1 MHQGWDITGLL
12 VLVPPSA
19 DSYMFHYPAVRWAH
33 LQGEAVG
40 IPVMTLLA
48 SSGKSAELENLEV
61 SLSALKNEGVEGL
74 VSGAVA
80 SGYQKRKIDAIC
92 ETVGIISYA
101 PLWHKDPELLLK
113 ENLDLGFETCIVGV
127 SALGFDKSW
136 LGRRIDEKSLSEL
149 MSIRGK
155 TGIHLGGEGGEYE
168 TFVTDACFFK
178 KRIEL
183 IKTSRCW
190 TGSSGYLII
199 EEAKLAGKR

>member
-1 MHQGWDITGLL
+1 MT
-12 VLVPPSA
+12 SA
-19 DSYMFHYPAVRWAH
+19 AP
-33 LQGEAVG
+33 
-40 IPVMTLLA
+40 
-48 SSGKSAELENLEV
+48 SGKGAELENLEA
-61 SLSALKNEGVEGL
+61 SLSALKNEGAQGL

-113 ENLDLGFETCIVGV
+113 ENLDLGFETHIVGV
-127 SALGFDKSW
+127 SALGFDESW
-136 LGRRIDEKSLSEL
+136 LGRRIDETSLSEL
-149 MSIRGK
+149 LSIRRK

-168 TFVTDACFFK
+168 TFVTDACFFR

-183 IKTSRCW
+183 IKTSKRW

-199 EEAKLAGKR
+199 DEAKLTSKR

>member
-1 MHQGWDITGLL
+1 LHQGWDITRLL

-19 DSYMFHYPAVRWAH
+19 DSYMFHYPAVKWAY
-33 LQGEAVG
+33 LEGEAIG
-40 IPVMTLLA
+40 IPVITGVA
-48 SSGKSAELENLEV
+48 PSGKSAELENLEA
-61 SLSALKNEGVEGL
+61 SLSALKNEGVDGL

-80 SGYQKRKIDAIC
+80 SGYQKMKIDAIC

-113 ENLDLGFETCIVGV
+113 ENLDLGFETYIVGV
-127 SALGFDKSW
+127 SALGFDESW
-136 LGRRIDEKSLSEL
+136 LGRRIDEKSLLEL
-149 MSIRGK
+149 MNIRGK

-183 IKTSRCW
+183 IRTSKRW